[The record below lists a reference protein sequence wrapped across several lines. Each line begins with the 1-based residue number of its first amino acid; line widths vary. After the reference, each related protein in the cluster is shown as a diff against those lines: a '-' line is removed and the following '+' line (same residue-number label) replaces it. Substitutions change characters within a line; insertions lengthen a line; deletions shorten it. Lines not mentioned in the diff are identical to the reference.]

1 MYKVIMP
8 KLGMTMEKGIV
19 ERWLKK
25 EGDYVRK
32 GESLLEIMTDKVTI
46 EVESYHTGYLKKILA
61 EEGEEIPVTE
71 VIAYIGEEDEKIP
84 EEIVRKK
91 IAPLEVSKEE
101 KEKVKVK
108 VGEKE
113 KIPIKK
119 IIEYEKERER
129 EIRKGKE
136 KEEEITKV
144 KRKKILASPLAKKL
158 AKEMSI
164 DLSKIS
170 GTGPKGRIVKADILR
185 VVEERKLKKK
195 EKMDIEKESSKELI
209 TPEILKTIPLTGLR
223 KTISERMSKSASEI
237 PHITLFLEVDISNLE
252 KFKNKLDKEIGE
264 KKFSYTDFI
273 IKATA
278 LSLEKYPILN
288 STLKDEKIIIFK
300 DINIGLAVSIEDGL
314 IVPVISNSNRLSLE
328 EIADRRIDLVN
339 LARENKLKLKDVTG
353 STFTITNLGMYQV
366 EYFSPIINPPESGI
380 LAVGAIT
387 KKPIVNKDAKIAIK
401 PIIKLGLAL
410 DHRVSDGVIGAK
422 FLQYLRDILQAPDK
436 LI

>member
-1 MYKVIMP
+1 MHEVIMP

-19 ERWLKK
+19 EKWLKK
-25 EGDYVRK
+25 EGDYVKK

-101 KEKVKVK
+101 KVKVK

-113 KIPIKK
+113 KIPIEK

-158 AKEMSI
+158 AKEMLI

-185 VVEERKLKKK
+185 AVEERKLKKK
-195 EKMDIEKESSKELI
+195 EKMDIEKEISEKLI

-252 KFKNKLDKEIGE
+252 KFKDKLDKAIGE

-288 STLKDEKIIIFK
+288 STLKNEKIIIFK
-300 DINIGLAVSIEDGL
+300 DINIGLAVSIEEGL
-314 IVPVISNSNRLSLE
+314 IVPIIFNSNKLSLE

>member
-1 MYKVIMP
+1 MHEVIMP

-19 ERWLKK
+19 EKWLKK
-25 EGDYVRK
+25 EGDYVKK

-61 EEGEEIPVTE
+61 EEGEEVPVTE
-71 VIAYIGEEDEKIP
+71 VIAYVGEEDEKIP

-101 KEKVKVK
+101 KVKVK
-108 VGEKE
+108 VGEEE
-113 KIPIKK
+113 KIPIEK

-185 VVEERKLKKK
+185 SVEERKLKKK
-195 EKMDIEKESSKELI
+195 EKMDIEKEISKKLI

-252 KFKNKLDKEIGE
+252 KFKDKLDKAIGE

-278 LSLEKYPILN
+278 LALEKYPILN
-288 STLKDEKIIIFK
+288 STLKNEKIIIFK
-300 DINIGLAVSIEDGL
+300 DINIGLAVSIEEGL
-314 IVPVISNSNRLSLE
+314 IVPIIFNSNKLSLE

>member
-1 MYKVIMP
+1 MHEVIMP

-19 ERWLKK
+19 EKWLKK
-25 EGDYVRK
+25 EGDYIKK

-61 EEGEEIPVTE
+61 EEGEEVPVTE

-101 KEKVKVK
+101 KVKVK

-113 KIPIKK
+113 KIPIEK

-185 VVEERKLKKK
+185 SVEERKLKKK
-195 EKMDIEKESSKELI
+195 EKMDIEKEISKKLI

-237 PHITLFLEVDISNLE
+237 PHITLFLEVDIS
-252 KFKNKLDKEIGE
+252 
-264 KKFSYTDFI
+264 
-273 IKATA
+273 
-278 LSLEKYPILN
+278 
-288 STLKDEKIIIFK
+288 
-300 DINIGLAVSIEDGL
+300 
-314 IVPVISNSNRLSLE
+314 
-328 EIADRRIDLVN
+328 
-339 LARENKLKLKDVTG
+339 
-353 STFTITNLGMYQV
+353 
-366 EYFSPIINPPESGI
+366 
-380 LAVGAIT
+380 
-387 KKPIVNKDAKIAIK
+387 
-401 PIIKLGLAL
+401 
-410 DHRVSDGVIGAK
+410 
-422 FLQYLRDILQAPDK
+422 
-436 LI
+436 

>member
-1 MYKVIMP
+1 MHEVIMP

-19 ERWLKK
+19 EKWLKK
-25 EGDYVRK
+25 EGDYVKK

-61 EEGEEIPVTE
+61 EEGEEVSVTE

-101 KEKVKVK
+101 KIKVK

-113 KIPIKK
+113 KIPIEK

-158 AKEMSI
+158 AKEMLI

-185 VVEERKLKKK
+185 AVEERKLKKK
-195 EKMDIEKESSKELI
+195 EKMDIEKEISKKLI

-252 KFKNKLDKEIGE
+252 KFKDKLDKAIGE

-273 IKATA
+273 IKTTA

-288 STLKDEKIIIFK
+288 STLKNEKIIIFK
-300 DINIGLAVSIEDGL
+300 DINIGLAVSIEEGL
-314 IVPVISNSNRLSLE
+314 IVPIIFNSNKLSLE

>member
-1 MYKVIMP
+1 MHEVIMP

-19 ERWLKK
+19 EKWLKK
-25 EGDYVRK
+25 EGDYVKK

-61 EEGEEIPVTE
+61 EEGEEVPVTE

-101 KEKVKVK
+101 KVKVK

-113 KIPIKK
+113 KIPIEK

-158 AKEMSI
+158 AKKMSI

-185 VVEERKLKKK
+185 SVEERKLKKK
-195 EKMDIEKESSKELI
+195 EKMDIEKEISKKLI

-252 KFKNKLDKEIGE
+252 KFKDKLDKAIGE

-278 LSLEKYPILN
+278 LALEKYPILN
-288 STLKDEKIIIFK
+288 STLKNEKIIIFK
-300 DINIGLAVSIEDGL
+300 DINIGLAVSIEEGL
-314 IVPVISNSNRLSLE
+314 IVPIIFNSNKLSLE

-422 FLQYLRDILQAPDK
+422 FLQYLQDILQAPDK

>member
-91 IAPLEVSKEE
+91 IAPLEVSKE
-101 KEKVKVK
+101 EKVKVK

-314 IVPVISNSNRLSLE
+314 IVPIISNSNRLSLE

>member
-1 MYKVIMP
+1 MHEVIMP

-19 ERWLKK
+19 EKWLKK
-25 EGDYVRK
+25 EGDYVKK

-61 EEGEEIPVTE
+61 EEGEEVPVTE
-71 VIAYIGEEDEKIP
+71 VIAYVGEEDEKIP

-101 KEKVKVK
+101 KVKVK

-113 KIPIKK
+113 KIPIEK

-185 VVEERKLKKK
+185 SVEERKLKKK
-195 EKMDIEKESSKELI
+195 EKMDIEKEISKKLI

-252 KFKNKLDKEIGE
+252 KFKDKLDKAIGE

-278 LSLEKYPILN
+278 LALEKYPILN
-288 STLKDEKIIIFK
+288 STLKNEKIIIFK
-300 DINIGLAVSIEDGL
+300 DINIGLAVSIEEGL
-314 IVPVISNSNRLSLE
+314 IVPIIFNSNKLSLE

>member
-25 EGDYVRK
+25 EGDYVKK

-91 IAPLEVSKEE
+91 IAPLEVSKE
-101 KEKVKVK
+101 EKVKVK

-195 EKMDIEKESSKELI
+195 EKMDIEKEISKELI

-314 IVPVISNSNRLSLE
+314 IVPIISNSNRLSLE

>member
-113 KIPIKK
+113 KISIKK

-185 VVEERKLKKK
+185 VVEERKLKKE

>member
-91 IAPLEVSKEE
+91 IAPLEVSKE
-101 KEKVKVK
+101 EKVKVK

>member
-1 MYKVIMP
+1 MHEVIMP

-19 ERWLKK
+19 EKWLKK
-25 EGDYVRK
+25 EGDYVKK

-61 EEGEEIPVTE
+61 EEGEEVPVTE

-101 KEKVKVK
+101 KVKVK

-113 KIPIKK
+113 KIPIEK

-170 GTGPKGRIVKADILR
+170 GTGPKGRIVKVDILR
-185 VVEERKLKKK
+185 SVEERKLKKK
-195 EKMDIEKESSKELI
+195 EKMDIEKEISKKLI

-252 KFKNKLDKEIGE
+252 KFKDKLDKAIGE

-278 LSLEKYPILN
+278 LALEKYPILN
-288 STLKDEKIIIFK
+288 STLKNEKIIIFK
-300 DINIGLAVSIEDGL
+300 DINIGLAVSIEEGL
-314 IVPVISNSNRLSLE
+314 IVPIIFNSNKLSLE

>member
-1 MYKVIMP
+1 MHEVIMP

-19 ERWLKK
+19 EKWLKK
-25 EGDYVRK
+25 EGDYVKK

-61 EEGEEIPVTE
+61 EEGEEVPVTE
-71 VIAYIGEEDEKIP
+71 VIAYIGEEDEKIR

-101 KEKVKVK
+101 KVKVK

-113 KIPIKK
+113 KIPIEK

-185 VVEERKLKKK
+185 SVEERKLKKK
-195 EKMDIEKESSKELI
+195 EKMDIEKEISKKLI
-209 TPEILKTIPLTGLR
+209 TPEILKTILLTGLR

-252 KFKNKLDKEIGE
+252 KFKDKLDKAIGE

-278 LSLEKYPILN
+278 LALEKYPILN
-288 STLKDEKIIIFK
+288 STLKNEKIIIFK
-300 DINIGLAVSIEDGL
+300 DINIGLAVSIEEGL
-314 IVPVISNSNRLSLE
+314 IVPIIFNSNKLSLE

-387 KKPIVNKDAKIAIK
+387 KKPIVNKDAKIVIK

>member
-8 KLGMTMEKGIV
+8 KLGMTMEKAIV

-25 EGDYVRK
+25 EGDYVKK

-91 IAPLEVSKEE
+91 IAPLEVSKEV
-101 KEKVKVK
+101 KVKVK

-158 AKEMSI
+158 AKEMLI

-185 VVEERKLKKK
+185 AVEERKLKKK
-195 EKMDIEKESSKELI
+195 EKMDTEKEISKEII

-237 PHITLFLEVDISNLE
+237 PHITLFVEVDISNLE

-314 IVPVISNSNRLSLE
+314 IVPIISNSNKLSLE

>member
-101 KEKVKVK
+101 KEKVKV
-108 VGEKE
+108 GEKE

-195 EKMDIEKESSKELI
+195 EKMDIEKEIPKELI

>member
-25 EGDYVRK
+25 EGDYVKK

-113 KIPIKK
+113 KISIKK

>member
-1 MYKVIMP
+1 MHEVIMP
-8 KLGMTMEKGIV
+8 KLGMTMEKGVV
-19 ERWLKK
+19 EKWLKK
-25 EGDYVRK
+25 EGDYVKK

-61 EEGEEIPVTE
+61 EEGEEVPVTE
-71 VIAYIGEEDEKIP
+71 VIAYIGKEDEKIP

-91 IAPLEVSKEE
+91 IAPLKVLKE
-101 KEKVKVK
+101 EKVKV
-108 VGEKE
+108 E
-113 KIPIKK
+113 
-119 IIEYEKERER
+119 
-129 EIRKGKE
+129 E
-136 KEEEITKV
+136 KEEEITRV

-164 DLSKIS
+164 DLSKIY

-185 VVEERKLKKK
+185 AAEETELKKK
-195 EKMDIEKESSKELI
+195 EEIEIEKEIDKELI

-237 PHITLFLEVDISNLE
+237 PHITLFIEVDISNLG
-252 KFKNKLDKEIGE
+252 KFKNKLDKKIGE

-288 STLKDEKIIIFK
+288 STLKNGKIIIFK
-300 DINIGLAVSIEDGL
+300 DINIGLATSIENGL
-314 IVPVISNSNRLSLE
+314 IVPIIFNSNKLSLE

-339 LARENKLKLKDVTG
+339 LAGENRLTLKDVTG

-366 EYFSPIINPPESGI
+366 EFFSPIINPPESGI

-387 KKPIVNKDAKIAIK
+387 KKPIVNKDAKIVVK
-401 PIIKLGLAL
+401 PMIKLGLAF
-410 DHRVSDGVIGAK
+410 DHRISDGVIGAK
-422 FLQYLRDILQAPDK
+422 FLQYLRDILQTPDK

>member
-1 MYKVIMP
+1 MHEVIMP

-19 ERWLKK
+19 EKWLKK
-25 EGDYVRK
+25 EGDYVKK

-61 EEGEEIPVTE
+61 EEGEEVPVTE

-101 KEKVKVK
+101 KVKVK

-113 KIPIKK
+113 KIPIEK

-185 VVEERKLKKK
+185 SVEERKLKKK
-195 EKMDIEKESSKELI
+195 EKMDIEKEISKKLI

-252 KFKNKLDKEIGE
+252 KFKDKLDKAIGE

-278 LSLEKYPILN
+278 LALEKYPILN
-288 STLKDEKIIIFK
+288 STLKNEKIIIFK
-300 DINIGLAVSIEDGL
+300 DINIGLAVSIEEGL
-314 IVPVISNSNRLSLE
+314 IVPIIFNSNKLSLE

>member
-25 EGDYVRK
+25 EGDYVKK

-101 KEKVKVK
+101 KVKVK

-164 DLSKIS
+164 DLSKIY
-170 GTGPKGRIVKADILR
+170 GTGPKGRIVKADIIR
-185 VVEERKLKKK
+185 AAEETKLKKK
-195 EKMDIEKESSKELI
+195 EKIDIEKEISKKLI
-209 TPEILKTIPLTGLR
+209 TPEILKAIPLTGLR

-252 KFKNKLDKEIGE
+252 KFKDKLDKAIGE

-278 LSLEKYPILN
+278 LALEKYPILN
-288 STLKDEKIIIFK
+288 STLKNEKIIIFK
-300 DINIGLAVSIEDGL
+300 DINIGLAVSIEEGL
-314 IVPVISNSNRLSLE
+314 IVPIIFNSNKLSLE

>member
-113 KIPIKK
+113 KISIKK

-314 IVPVISNSNRLSLE
+314 IVPIISNSNRLSLE